1 MYLRRLV
8 QGSKPAMDAIHI
20 ELDGFRSFNHY
31 QGHENGNL
39 LLKKTAEL
47 INRELVKVKGIAC
60 HLSLGEFCV
69 YCRHKTNYP
78 EIFEKMQRELSEEK
92 GYDAVTLK
100 AGICEKV
107 DKTAALES
115 WFECAKTAC
124 RDAAAREGVQTEI
137 YSGNF
142 LETDRLVE
150 QLKDN
155 IQSEIRQKNFI
166 LKYVPVYRLDSGDA
180 KLVGVE
186 VKTFWNT
193 SRFGMIDPA
202 QYVPL
207 MQRHGL
213 IAELDNYVRREA
225 AAQINRWRNKF
236 GIMLSAT
243 LRLSGATLSDSKIVS
258 RFDELADEF
267 SLSSYSFVLAVKE
280 TLFSADDGQ
289 KTVDMIKAADS
300 GYYDIVL
307 MDIQMPHMDGY
318 EAAKLIRSL
327 PESKKASIPIIAVT
341 ANAFAEDKKI
351 ALEAGMDGYLAKP
364 YDIPEMM
371 KLLGDLLC
379 YYKVFKFRV
388 GICFRAEFYADPL
401 EHIIV
406 TKKKKPDT
414 LHKIMAMFC
423 LMSTIKAINNSM
435 IFYY

>member
-1 MYLRRLV
+1 
-8 QGSKPAMDAIHI
+8 
-20 ELDGFRSFNHY
+20 
-31 QGHENGNL
+31 
-39 LLKKTAEL
+39 
-47 INRELVKVKGIAC
+47 
-60 HLSLGEFCV
+60 
-69 YCRHKTNYP
+69 
-78 EIFEKMQRELSEEK
+78 
-92 GYDAVTLK
+92 
-100 AGICEKV
+100 
-107 DKTAALES
+107 
-115 WFECAKTAC
+115 
-124 RDAAAREGVQTEI
+124 
-137 YSGNF
+137 
-142 LETDRLVE
+142 
-150 QLKDN
+150 
-155 IQSEIRQKNFI
+155 
-166 LKYVPVYRLDSGDA
+166 
-180 KLVGVE
+180 
-186 VKTFWNT
+186 
-193 SRFGMIDPA
+193 MIDPA

-213 IAELDNYVRREA
+213 IAEFDNYVRREA

-379 YYKVFKFRV
+379 
-388 GICFRAEFYADPL
+388 
-401 EHIIV
+401 
-406 TKKKKPDT
+406 
-414 LHKIMAMFC
+414 
-423 LMSTIKAINNSM
+423 
-435 IFYY
+435 